1 MSRFSI
7 HEWNYKRRLAEI
19 EDRLF
24 TGQSPERQEQALDD
38 LANAIE
44 ELEMSG
50 VFDDGNKMVEF
61 MLNKAYNMLSKKLN
75 VDSDLNEIEE
85 QQGAKVYVVIVGRP
99 GEPQGPTKA
108 FMNKVSAEKHAV
120 ETKQEYEDRF
130 GGRLNAFVRE
140 IPIE

>member
-1 MSRFSI
+1 MSQFNV

-24 TGQSPERQEQALDD
+24 TGQSPERQEQALED

-61 MLNKAYNMLSKKLN
+61 MLNKAYNMLSKKAN
-75 VDSDLNEIEE
+75 INLNEIEKQFE
-85 QQGAKVYVVIVGRP
+85 VRAFVVMLGKGMQLGPRKVFKDR
-99 GEPQGPTKA
+99 A
-108 FMNKVSAEKHAV
+108 AAEAYAAEEKR
-120 ETKQEYEDRF
+120 TYEERF
-130 GGRLNAFVRE
+130 GEKLTTQVLE
-140 IPIE
+140 IPMG

>member
-1 MSRFSI
+1 MSKFNV

-24 TGQSPERQEQALDD
+24 TGQSPERQEQALED

-75 VDSDLNEIEE
+75 IDSDLNEIEE
-85 QQGAKVYVVIVGRP
+85 QQGARVYVVMLGR
-99 GEPQGPTKA
+99 GMQLGPAKVFTNKA
-108 FMNKVSAEKHAV
+108 AADAFAAEEKR
-120 ETKQEYEDRF
+120 TYEERF
-130 GGRLNAFVRE
+130 KEKLTTQVLE
-140 IPIE
+140 IPIV